1 LVCLTALVAGSLAAT
16 LPVNGTVQDTLSVQ
30 VVRDSVMIRFIETD
44 FRSVIQALGRYLPKP
59 VLVGAVE
66 QRTITIE
73 TPVPIANSRVTQFI
87 RSLVESQGF
96 VFLED
101 SMMYRVE
108 QPQSTQE
115 TRDSV
120 EEPVVLNV
128 VRLRH
133 ARAGDVAATV
143 NQLFGGAGAFA
154 GSQRLSGGALS
165 QELRDD
171 AASTTQ
177 EPGGLTTTQQEQ
189 HAVLSGPVTMVP
201 DELTNAILVRA
212 TASDFA
218 LVQTAIQEL
227 DLRPLQA
234 LIQVLI
240 VEVRR
245 DRAFSVGLSAAFEG
259 VKLGDGTTLGGTLI
273 GAGLGDFVLTVMG
286 LESFDLDAAL
296 SGAFARGDARIVSR
310 PVVLASN
317 NREARILVG
326 SQRPFIQV
334 SRSLPT
340 DAPVRDQVVQYRD
353 VGTAL
358 TVLPTIN
365 GDGYVSLFIRQ
376 EVNSATNETQFEAPV
391 ISTREAETDV
401 LVRDGQTVVIGG
413 MRERQHEV
421 VKTGI
426 PLLSALPIVGG
437 IFGSQNRSTTE
448 TELFIFITPRIL
460 STDEA
465 SQRAAEEA
473 LQQLKQSGVNLDT
486 LGVRKQ

>member
-1 LVCLTALVAGSLAAT
+1 
-16 LPVNGTVQDTLSVQ
+16 
-30 VVRDSVMIRFIETD
+30 
-44 FRSVIQALGRYLPKP
+44 
-59 VLVGAVE
+59 
-66 QRTITIE
+66 
-73 TPVPIANSRVTQFI
+73 
-87 RSLVESQGF
+87 
-96 VFLED
+96 
-101 SMMYRVE
+101 
-108 QPQSTQE
+108 
-115 TRDSV
+115 
-120 EEPVVLNV
+120 
-128 VRLRH
+128 
-133 ARAGDVAATV
+133 
-143 NQLFGGAGAFA
+143 
-154 GSQRLSGGALS
+154 
-165 QELRDD
+165 
-171 AASTTQ
+171 
-177 EPGGLTTTQQEQ
+177 
-189 HAVLSGPVTMVP
+189 MVP